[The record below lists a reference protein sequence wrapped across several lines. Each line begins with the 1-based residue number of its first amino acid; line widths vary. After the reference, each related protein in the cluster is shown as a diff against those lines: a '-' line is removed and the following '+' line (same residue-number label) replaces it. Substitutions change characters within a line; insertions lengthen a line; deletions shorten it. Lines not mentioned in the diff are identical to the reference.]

1 MDVLKFIRSFNKEI
15 NFPAFWE
22 NEVLLIALFYL
33 FHLIIYKSVI
43 SWRDVTIAGL
53 EVFKMHE

>member
-1 MDVLKFIRSFNKEI
+1 MDVLKFICSFNKVL

-22 NEVLLIALFYL
+22 NEVLLIVLSYL

-43 SWRDVTIAGL
+43 S
-53 EVFKMHE
+53 